1 METVI
6 DEDLQNF
13 LQVELDVDPTA
24 DEIQNL
30 QDLIDKRDMDFHIE
44 LDGNEYRVIEEDF
57 IDDIAQEEIQD
68 IVQDCYLGGMNRDE
82 YWWIEIDW
90 KKTAQNCIDADGYG
104 HHFASYDGDEFYH
117 EGWYFFRTN

>member
-68 IVQDCYLGGMNRDE
+68 IVQDCYLGGTDLNK

-90 KKTAQNCIDADGYG
+90 KKTAQNCINADGYG